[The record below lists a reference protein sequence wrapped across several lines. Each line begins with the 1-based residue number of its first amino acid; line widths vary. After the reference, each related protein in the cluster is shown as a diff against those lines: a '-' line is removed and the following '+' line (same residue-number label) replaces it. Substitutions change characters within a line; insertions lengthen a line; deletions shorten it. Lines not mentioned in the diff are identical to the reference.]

1 MTLMTAKLKGL
12 AFAVLTFLAAI
23 PASAQEEGAFDGLMR
38 KYDMTF
44 TPNDRFDIIH
54 KGEYHRIFDTDT
66 CHALPRVMLSMDS
79 KDGKC
84 RVCMYVNPMIPMMYD
99 GKGEK
104 LTADYS
110 SGKTARPAG
119 ETLWE
124 LKAVLRGGHVA
135 SSSVSKKWEED
146 NLVSMMTFLSSSKA
160 RRMFNS
166 DFLAWIPLDLRE
178 KVYEGKYTNARYVV
192 TGRHGDDILLLFFM
206 TDDGAEHF
214 DKYLEDMKGMFR
226 FK

>member
-1 MTLMTAKLKGL
+1 
-12 AFAVLTFLAAI
+12 
-23 PASAQEEGAFDGLMR
+23 
-38 KYDMTF
+38 MTF
-44 TPNDRFDIIH
+44 TSNDRFYIIH

-99 GKGEK
+99 GNGEK

-124 LKAVLRGGHVA
+124 LKAILRVSSI
-135 SSSVSKKWEED
+135 SSS
-146 NLVSMMTFLSSSKA
+146 
-160 RRMFNS
+160 
-166 DFLAWIPLDLRE
+166 
-178 KVYEGKYTNARYVV
+178 
-192 TGRHGDDILLLFFM
+192 LFSTKPCM
-206 TDDGAEHF
+206 P
-214 DKYLEDMKGMFR
+214 
-226 FK
+226 

>member
-54 KGEYHRIFDTDT
+54 KDEYHRIFDTDT
-66 CHALPRVMLSMDS
+66 CRALPRVMLSMDS

-99 GKGEK
+99 G
-104 LTADYS
+104 
-110 SGKTARPAG
+110 
-119 ETLWE
+119 
-124 LKAVLRGGHVA
+124 
-135 SSSVSKKWEED
+135 
-146 NLVSMMTFLSSSKA
+146 N
-160 RRMFNS
+160 
-166 DFLAWIPLDLRE
+166 
-178 KVYEGKYTNARYVV
+178 
-192 TGRHGDDILLLFFM
+192 
-206 TDDGAEHF
+206 
-214 DKYLEDMKGMFR
+214 
-226 FK
+226 

>member
-1 MTLMTAKLKGL
+1 
-12 AFAVLTFLAAI
+12 
-23 PASAQEEGAFDGLMR
+23 
-38 KYDMTF
+38 MTF

-99 GKGEK
+99 GNGEK
-104 LTADYS
+104 LTAEYS
-110 SGKTARPAG
+110 NGKTARPAN

-135 SSSVSKKWEED
+135 SSDVSKK
-146 NLVSMMTFLSSSKA
+146 
-160 RRMFNS
+160 
-166 DFLAWIPLDLRE
+166 
-178 KVYEGKYTNARYVV
+178 
-192 TGRHGDDILLLFFM
+192 
-206 TDDGAEHF
+206 
-214 DKYLEDMKGMFR
+214 
-226 FK
+226 